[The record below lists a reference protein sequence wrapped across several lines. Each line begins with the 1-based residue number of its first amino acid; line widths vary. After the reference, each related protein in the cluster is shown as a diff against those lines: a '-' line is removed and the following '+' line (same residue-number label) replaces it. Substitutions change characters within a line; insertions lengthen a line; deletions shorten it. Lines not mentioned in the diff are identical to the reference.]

1 MTIQSRLDNQ
11 HHHLLEIVDAI
22 EQTIA
27 FGAGSAS
34 VDLLLD
40 HLTRYVESHFVAE
53 EQFMLAYGF
62 ADLERH
68 RTEHERCRE
77 RLRTLMAT
85 ARSDESALP
94 STLQFLR
101 AWLADHEEQYDR
113 EYACLARAEMV
124 NPEPENRW
132 TKNRD

>member
-40 HLTRYVESHFVAE
+40 HLTQTPLRDVRVNLGGGYVSMAQHDLDASQVRTAFHQMSGETMPDHVRR
-53 EQFMLAYGF
+53 QRP
-62 ADLERH
+62 ADAGL
-68 RTEHERCRE
+68 
-77 RLRTLMAT
+77 
-85 ARSDESALP
+85 
-94 STLQFLR
+94 
-101 AWLADHEEQYDR
+101 
-113 EYACLARAEMV
+113 
-124 NPEPENRW
+124 
-132 TKNRD
+132 